1 MKSED
6 NSDSDSDVSYD
17 SPAELCLG
25 CTQVAS

>member
-6 NSDSDSDVSYD
+6 NYDSDSDASYD

-25 CTQVAS
+25 CTQVI